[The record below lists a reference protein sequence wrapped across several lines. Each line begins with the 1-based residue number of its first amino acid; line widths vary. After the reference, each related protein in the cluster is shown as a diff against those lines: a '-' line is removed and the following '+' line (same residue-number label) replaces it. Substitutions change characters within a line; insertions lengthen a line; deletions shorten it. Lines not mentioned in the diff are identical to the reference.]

1 MTFITD
7 GENQQTHG
15 DLKLSKLIMK
25 ENFKNLKE
33 RNMSNIITMTIMIQ
47 MMNITDTVNLNG
59 VMIKSSLML
68 LVDSVILF

>member
-7 GENQQTHG
+7 GENQQTPG
-15 DLKLSKLIMK
+15 DLKLNKLIMN

-33 RNMSNIITMTIMIQ
+33 RNMSNTIMMTITIQ

-68 LVDSVILF
+68 PVDSVIQF

>member
-15 DLKLSKLIMK
+15 DLKLSKLIMN

-33 RNMSNIITMTIMIQ
+33 RNMSNIITMTITIQ

-59 VMIKSSLML
+59 VMIKSSLTL
-68 LVDSVILF
+68 PVDSVILF

>member
-33 RNMSNIITMTIMIQ
+33 RNMSNIITMTITIQ

-59 VMIKSSLML
+59 VMIKSSLTL
-68 LVDSVILF
+68 PVDSVILF